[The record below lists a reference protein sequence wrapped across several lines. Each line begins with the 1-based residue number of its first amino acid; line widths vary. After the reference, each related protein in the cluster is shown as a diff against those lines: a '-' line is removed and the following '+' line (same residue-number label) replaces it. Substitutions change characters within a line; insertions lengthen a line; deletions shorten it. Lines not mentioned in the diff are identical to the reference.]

1 MDTSAQSATPD
12 QDIMTSEFAGRVLD
26 IIARE
31 GMVDRARL
39 TPDATLQELEVASIE
54 VVMILNGLEEE
65 FGIYIPVDQTISEVK
80 TVRDLVTAIHG
91 LVQAKGASAQ

>member
-26 IIARE
+26 IIAKE

-65 FGIYIPVDQTISEVK
+65 FGIYI
-80 TVRDLVTAIHG
+80 LVTAIHG